1 MIYGSADVAILVVNL
16 LLVPVYTRVLSPTD
30 YGALALLLVLDA
42 FLRPL
47 NHLGFDEAYLRFYFD
62 GQRSER
68 RQLTGTTV
76 MFLLGSNLIL
86 LVALTSSSPWISRWL
101 FGSTQ
106 YVSAIALL
114 VMSRFVSAFFFI
126 PFNLLRAENKSK
138 QFATWT
144 LCRSAGTVTA
154 RLALVV
160 GLRLGVFGIMLADFI
175 VSLVLLLGLSRVVRP
190 VWSWSFS
197 WPVARET
204 LRYGLPRV
212 PYALL
217 HQTMGMSDRFFL
229 RLFLPL
235 SEVGVYSVGNTAAT
249 LVKFYSVSFGRA
261 WSPFAFDMMRRPDA
275 RVLFG
280 RMATYAFAVL
290 VWSTLGVAIFA
301 GPVVQLL
308 TPPAFHRAAEVVPL
322 LSVGIAMQSLTIFLS
337 TSLNITKLSRAF
349 PVTALFAAVATVSG
363 HLILIPRLGI
373 RGAAYAVVVGQ
384 IVLSIAMFVLSQRA
398 YRIDYEVARLVK
410 LAVIGFA
417 LYGVLRTTSLE
428 NEVLGFLLRLAIV
441 AAFPVVVLAVGFLHR
456 EEWTQIKHM
465 VAALRKYRRGVSA
478 SDGDVSM
485 P

>member
-160 GLRLGVFGIMLADFI
+160 GLRLGVF
-175 VSLVLLLGLSRVVRP
+175 
-190 VWSWSFS
+190 
-197 WPVARET
+197 
-204 LRYGLPRV
+204 
-212 PYALL
+212 
-217 HQTMGMSDRFFL
+217 
-229 RLFLPL
+229 
-235 SEVGVYSVGNTAAT
+235 
-249 LVKFYSVSFGRA
+249 
-261 WSPFAFDMMRRPDA
+261 
-275 RVLFG
+275 
-280 RMATYAFAVL
+280 
-290 VWSTLGVAIFA
+290 
-301 GPVVQLL
+301 
-308 TPPAFHRAAEVVPL
+308 
-322 LSVGIAMQSLTIFLS
+322 
-337 TSLNITKLSRAF
+337 
-349 PVTALFAAVATVSG
+349 
-363 HLILIPRLGI
+363 
-373 RGAAYAVVVGQ
+373 
-384 IVLSIAMFVLSQRA
+384 
-398 YRIDYEVARLVK
+398 
-410 LAVIGFA
+410 
-417 LYGVLRTTSLE
+417 
-428 NEVLGFLLRLAIV
+428 
-441 AAFPVVVLAVGFLHR
+441 
-456 EEWTQIKHM
+456 
-465 VAALRKYRRGVSA
+465 
-478 SDGDVSM
+478 
-485 P
+485 